1 MEEPPQHPPDSELQ
15 KAYET
20 LLKRRAYCAN
30 YMKKFRQ
37 EHKEEWNAQA
47 RKRYAKK
54 RQNNRMTIIA
64 RLLKT
69 NKRI

>member
-54 RQNNRMTIIA
+54 KAEQQNDN
-64 RLLKT
+64 
-69 NKRI
+69 NSQVVENQ

>member
-1 MEEPPQHPPDSELQ
+1 MEEQPPQQPPNSELQ

-20 LLKRRAYCAN
+20 LLKRRAYCAD

-54 RQNNRMTIIA
+54 KAAKQNESNSQFVVD
-64 RLLKT
+64 
-69 NKRI
+69 NQ

>member
-54 RQNNRMTIIA
+54 KAEKQNDNNSQA
-64 RLLKT
+64 VVD
-69 NKRI
+69 NQ